1 MNKARR
7 AKLEKLLER
16 FAEIKAEIEA
26 VAEEEQESFENMP
39 ENLQES
45 ERGQRVEGNADILYD
60 TVESIG
66 EIEEWLNEA
75 IN

>member
-7 AKLEKLLER
+7 TKLENLLER

-26 VAEEEQESFENMP
+26 VGEEEQEAFENMP
-39 ENLQES
+39 ENLQGS
-45 ERGQRVEGNADILYD
+45 ERGQQAEGNVSILD
-60 TVESIG
+60 DVVEHIN
-66 EIEEWLNEA
+66 EIEDWLNEV